1 LLIEASSEKIF
12 ESVNNMRRSIWL
24 LLGSL
29 VVISLLLA
37 VWASGRLTKPVHDL
51 AEIIHKFA
59 DGERGV
65 RYQGSVTDEVGS
77 AGKAF
82 NYLTTTLEN
91 TEHEREKAVRSAC
104 QSERLAALGQMAAG
118 IGHEINNPLMN
129 IMSLATL
136 IEEALGEGHDDTR
149 NDILLLRK
157 EGQRCARII
166 QGILNF
172 ARENEPSYKPF
183 NLSELIDETLE
194 LLHHRI
200 ESFEIKVNTN
210 IENDLIMHG
219 DEGMLQ
225 QVLVNVLLNA
235 VQASAFSA
243 EIIINAKKEKEHLIV
258 DIIDHGT
265 GIQGK
270 DFSKIFDP
278 FFTTKSEGEG
288 TGLGL
293 SVSYGIIKHHGGSI
307 SIENMEDTG
316 VKVSIILPVKGK
328 IEDKELDYME
338 AKNVG

>member
-1 LLIEASSEKIF
+1 M
-12 ESVNNMRRSIWL
+12 V
-24 LLGSL
+24 GGL
-29 VVISLLLA
+29 VVVSLLLA

-51 AEIIHKFA
+51 AEIIRKFA

-65 RYQGSVTDEVGS
+65 RYQGPVNDEVGQS
-77 AGKAF
+77 GKAF
-82 NYLTTTLEN
+82 NYLTAALEE
-91 TEHEREKAVRSAC
+91 TEREREKAVRAAC

-136 IEEALGEGHDDTR
+136 VEEALGDGHDDAK
-149 NDILLLRK
+149 NDLLLLRK
-157 EGQRCARII
+157 EGHRCARII

-172 ARENEPSYKPF
+172 ARENEPSYEPF
-183 NLSELIDETLE
+183 NLSEMIDETLE

-200 ESFEIKVNTN
+200 ESSEIDLITN
-210 IENDLIMHG
+210 IEKDLKMEG
-219 DEGMLQ
+219 DAGMLQ

-235 VQASAFSA
+235 IQASAA
-243 EIIINAKKEKEHLIV
+243 RAVILINAKKVKDKLIIE
-258 DIIDHGT
+258 IIDQGT
-265 GIQGK
+265 GIKGN

-307 SIENMEDTG
+307 SIENMEETG
-316 VKVSIILPVKGK
+316 VKVSIILPVQCK
-328 IEDKELDYME
+328 IENKELDYLE
-338 AKNVG
+338 SKNVG